1 MVVYQ
6 ALFCALSFRYDKG
19 KGKENMKHRILILED
34 DPDMRE
40 ALEYALSDF
49 DCLFCST
56 LAQGFKEWTRG
67 WDLIILDLSLPDGNG
82 LELLQV
88 VRLES
93 DVPVLVFSGRK
104 EESVILDAYAQKG
117 DDYIT
122 KPVRLPVLKAKI
134 SRMLDRTE
142 IRRFE
147 GYSLEVSKNALSGL
161 CPVQLTRTETAVLE
175 PLFGSGYHAVSAE
188 RIIRS
193 VWTRTGHDMSLKTLS
208 VRLSGLRK
216 KLKPAGLAVLGSR
229 VHGYWLQRTEDEDA
243 SG

>member
-1 MVVYQ
+1 
-6 ALFCALSFRYDKG
+6 
-19 KGKENMKHRILILED
+19 MKHRILILED

-104 EESVILDAYAQKG
+104 EESVILDAYAQKVMTTLQNQSDSRYLKQRYPG
-117 DDYIT
+117 CLTGQKSDDLKGIVSRYRKTHSQVCVLYSSPEQKPQCWNRFSDLDIT
-122 KPVRLPVLKAKI
+122 L
-134 SRMLDRTE
+134 
-142 IRRFE
+142 
-147 GYSLEVSKNALSGL
+147 SLQKESFGRSG
-161 CPVQLTRTETAVLE
+161 PVQ
-175 PLFGSGYHAVSAE
+175 
-188 RIIRS
+188 
-193 VWTRTGHDMSLKTLS
+193 DMICL
-208 VRLSGLRK
+208 
-216 KLKPAGLAVLGSR
+216 
-229 VHGYWLQRTEDEDA
+229 
-243 SG
+243 